1 MVVGTTSDAGKSIV
15 ATGLCRLL
23 ARRGVSVAPFK
34 AQNMAL
40 NSYVTAE
47 GGEMGRAQ
55 VTQAHAA
62 GLLPHTDMNPVLLKP
77 LGEKESQVIVNG
89 QPIGNFKAREYYAAK
104 AEMRQAAHAA
114 YDRLSTQYEM
124 IVLEGAG
131 SPAEINLMEED
142 FVNMA
147 MADYAGAK
155 TILVADIDRGGV
167 FASIYGTL
175 ALIPARYRDLIAGV
189 IINKFRGDV
198 TLLES
203 GIRDIE
209 AMTNVPV
216 LGVLPYCRDL
226 GIEEEDSLGLE
237 RARGTGGDALDIV
250 VIRLPCISNYT
261 DFLCIEGDMGINI
274 RYIEKPMALGNPD
287 LIILPGTKSTRAD
300 LQWLHDIGFSRVLQ
314 QAGHAKTPIIGIC
327 GGFQMLGQH
336 VDDPD
341 GVEGEKGKTTGLG
354 LLPITTTLHAC
365 KELAQVEGITT
376 AALPF
381 CPAGTPFHG
390 YEIHAGVSS
399 TDIDALCPLTIT
411 QRRDSEVSEPVG
423 AIKDDGLVFGCYV
436 HGFFDDHQLR
446 THLWRWL
453 CQRKGITED
462 RVSAVDR
469 SPSAAFDRLADL
481 MEEHL
486 DLDSIIQD

>member
-15 ATGLCRLL
+15 TTGLCRLL
-23 ARRGVSVAPFK
+23 ARRGVRVAPFK

-55 VTQAHAA
+55 VTQAYAA

-77 LGEKESQVIVNG
+77 LGEKTSQVIVNG
-89 QPIGNFKAREYYAAK
+89 QPIGNLKAREYYAAK
-104 AEMRQAAHAA
+104 AEMRQAAHGA

-147 MADYAGAK
+147 MAHYAGAK

-175 ALIPARYRDLIAGV
+175 ALIPARYRDLISGV

-209 AMTNVPV
+209 ALTNVPI

-237 RARGTGGDALDIV
+237 RARGMDGDALDIV
-250 VIRLPCISNYT
+250 VVRLPCISNYT
-261 DFLCIEGDMGINI
+261 DFFCMEGDEGINI
-274 RYIEKPMALGNPD
+274 RYIDKPMALGSPD

-300 LQWLHDIGFSRVLQ
+300 LRWLHDIGFSTVLQ
-314 QAGHAKTPIIGIC
+314 QAYHAKIPIIGIC
-327 GGFQMLGQH
+327 GGFQMLGHH
-336 VDDPD
+336 VDDPN
-341 GVEGEKGKTTGLG
+341 GVEGEKGMTAGLG
-354 LLPITTTLHAC
+354 LLPVTTRLDTY
-365 KELAQVEGITT
+365 KELAQVQGITT
-376 AALPF
+376 ATLPF
-381 CPAGTPFHG
+381 CPAGTPFRG
-390 YEIHAGVSS
+390 YEVHAGVSS
-399 TDIDALCPLTIT
+399 NDSDTLCPLTMT
-411 QRRDSEVSEPVG
+411 QRRHREVSEPAG
-423 AIKDDGLVFGCYV
+423 AIHDDGLVFGCYV
-436 HGFFDDHQLR
+436 HGFFDDHKLR
-446 THLWRWL
+446 AHLWRWL
-453 CQRKGITED
+453 CQRKGMAED
-462 RVSAVDR
+462 RVRVVERSA
-469 SPSAAFDRLADL
+469 SSAFDRLADL
-481 MEEHL
+481 MEQHL
-486 DLDSIIQD
+486 DLESLLAD